1 MCDQNKVKEAL
12 KALEKQPKQE
22 LKIENIAFDE
32 SAIDA
37 DDPELS
43 DSDQ

>member
-22 LKIENIAFDE
+22 LKIEDIPFDE
-32 SAIDA
+32 PAIDA